1 MTRYRNPASFDS
13 QDEFDDYL
21 ADREDDAEGEA
32 QDADDRC
39 SEPDFE

>member
-1 MTRYRNPASFDS
+1 MKLPRPASSFDS

-21 ADREDDAEGEA
+21 DSRADEFDDAA

-39 SEPDFE
+39 SESDED